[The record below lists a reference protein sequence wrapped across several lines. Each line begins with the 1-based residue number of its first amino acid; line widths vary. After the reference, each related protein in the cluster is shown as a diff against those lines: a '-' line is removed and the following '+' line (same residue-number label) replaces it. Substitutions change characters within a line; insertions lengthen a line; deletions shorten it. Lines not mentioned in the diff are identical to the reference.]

1 VHPADVRGR
10 FDKARNIFFAVLVA
24 IFAAL
29 PWINV
34 DGRPAVL
41 LNIEDRRFFLF
52 GATFNA
58 QDIWLF
64 FFVLTGFTFG
74 LVYLTAVLGRV
85 WCGWACPQT
94 VFLEGM
100 FRRVERWIEG
110 SREIRLRRNAGPWT
124 VDKVWRKGLTQLV
137 YVALS
142 MLLAHMMVAYFVGG
156 KGILTMVTRS
166 PSEHPETFLWS
177 VGITLVTYVNF
188 SWFREQFCL
197 IVCPYGRLQSIFTD
211 PDSYTVGYD
220 AKRGEPRG
228 KAKAKDKGACVD
240 CGRCVTVC
248 PMGIDIRNGMQLDC
262 TSCMGC
268 IDACDEI
275 MDKLKRPRGLIRFD
289 SLNGLQGN
297 KKGILRP
304 RIVLYSTLL
313 LVGAVV
319 ATLAFRKHTDF
330 EANLLR
336 LRGAPYV
343 IEGPNLRN
351 AFEIHVVNKRSGKET
366 FDIWFEPIQGASFV
380 VPLSKVDVEGLQGV
394 RAPVFVTLAQ
404 SDFSGDFPVRI
415 HVRRQGGSTE
425 KIVVGMFLGAKAGS
439 MR

>member
-1 VHPADVRGR
+1 
-10 FDKARNIFFAVLVA
+10 
-24 IFAAL
+24 
-29 PWINV
+29 
-34 DGRPAVL
+34 
-41 LNIEDRRFFLF
+41 
-52 GATFNA
+52 
-58 QDIWLF
+58 
-64 FFVLTGFTFG
+64 
-74 LVYLTAVLGRV
+74 
-85 WCGWACPQT
+85 
-94 VFLEGM
+94 
-100 FRRVERWIEG
+100 
-110 SREIRLRRNAGPWT
+110 
-124 VDKVWRKGLTQLV
+124 V

-304 RIVLYSTLL
+304 RIVLYSALL

-366 FDIWFEPIQGASFV
+366 FDIWFEPIHGASFV

-394 RAPVFVTLAQ
+394 RAPVFVTMAQ